1 VLRFGFLSTFPP
13 TRCGIA
19 TFTDSLASA
28 VEAELGAEARI
39 VRLLDADEA
48 APAAPVTADLRV
60 AADLVPVDPASMR
73 GAVESLDACDVVV
86 VQHEFGIYG
95 GVDGDEVITVLR
107 ALRAPAI
114 VVLHTV
120 LRSPTPGQRA
130 VLEQVCALAATVVVM
145 TETARR
151 LLAGYAVATEKVRV
165 IPHGVHARTSS
176 LTSVHETR
184 ARVLTWGLIGP
195 GKGIEWAIRAMA
207 QLDDLD
213 PRPTYQVLGQTHP
226 KVVAKHGERYRD
238 SLQALVDEL
247 GLTERVALD
256 DRYLDPAALAEAVD
270 GADVVVLPYDSRD
283 QVTSGVLVEAIA
295 AGIPVVATGFPHARE
310 LLHRGPG
317 IVVAHE
323 DPGAIARAVRA
334 ILTRGEL
341 AARMRRAASAATAE
355 TSWADVARRYGRV
368 ASKLRSVV
376 AA

>member
-1 VLRFGFLSTFPP
+1 MLRFGFLSTFPP

-19 TFTDSLASA
+19 TFTESLASA

-48 APAAPVTADLRV
+48 APSAPVPADRRV

-73 GAVESLDACDVVV
+73 GAVEALDACDVVV
-86 VQHEFGIYG
+86 VQHEYGIYG
-95 GVDGDEVITVLR
+95 GVDGDEVLTVLR

-151 LLAGYAVATEKVRV
+151 LLAGYAVTAEKVRV

-176 LTSVHETR
+176 LTSVHEIR
-184 ARVLTWGLIGP
+184 SRVLTWGLIGP

-226 KVVAKHGERYRD
+226 KVLAKYGERYRQ
-238 SLQALVDEL
+238 SLHALVDEL
-247 GLTERVALD
+247 GLRSSVSLD
-256 DRYLDPAALAEAVD
+256 PRYLDAAELAAVIAA
-270 GADVVVLPYDSRD
+270 ADVVVLPYDSRD

-295 AGIPVVATGFPHARE
+295 AGVPVVATGFPHARE

-317 IVVAHE
+317 TVVAHE

-334 ILTRGEL
+334 ILTRGDL
-341 AARMRRAASAATAE
+341 ADRMRRAASAATAE
-355 TSWADVARRYGRV
+355 TSWADVARRYGRLG
-368 ASKLRSVV
+368 ANLRSAV